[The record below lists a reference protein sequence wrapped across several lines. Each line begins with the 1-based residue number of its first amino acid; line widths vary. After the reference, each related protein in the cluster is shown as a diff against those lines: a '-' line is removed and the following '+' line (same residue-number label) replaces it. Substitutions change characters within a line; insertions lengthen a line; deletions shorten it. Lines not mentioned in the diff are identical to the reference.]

1 MKLDKLSIKW
11 KLYIYLIGFVAIML
25 GILWLF
31 QVVSLERF
39 YKAIKI
45 QSIEKAA
52 QTLAKNIDYEDLED
66 LMEQLARQ
74 NDISIK
80 LVNVRG
86 DTLSKVDIAPD
97 ALLTH
102 MSREDLVNYYKI
114 TLLEGGTKL
123 VIFGEDISRKE
134 VSPFGG
140 MDFTE
145 EGIRMNKF
153 PPPRR
158 DKMESILYTK
168 MVTRSD
174 GLNVLL
180 LLNTNITPIDAT
192 VDTLRVQLVY
202 ITGILVVLALALA
215 LFISKKISKPIIQIN
230 DTAHELAKGKY
241 DIEFEG
247 KGYLEII
254 ELNNTLNYAAR
265 ELSKVEKLRREL
277 IANVSHDLK
286 TPLTMITGYSEMMRD
301 LPGENTPEN
310 VQIIIDEATRLNTLV
325 NDLLDLSK
333 LQAGTI
339 QLNPSLFNLTESV
352 REILKRYEKLT
363 EQEGYEISFIYNE
376 EIMVYADEVKLSQV
390 IYNLINNAITYTGK
404 DKKIIVKQSRTDNVT
419 SKVRLEIID
428 TGEGI
433 EAHEIPYI
441 WERYYKVDKHHKRAA
456 IGTGLGLSIVKNILE
471 THKATYGVESEK
483 GIGSTFWFELE
494 EADKDH

>member
-31 QVVSLERF
+31 QIVSLERF
-39 YKAIKI
+39 YKGIKL

-52 QTLAKNIDYEDLED
+52 NSLAKNIDYENLEE

-80 LVNVRG
+80 IVDASG

-97 ALLTH
+97 VLLTH
-102 MSREDLVNYYKI
+102 MSREDLANCYLI

-123 VIFGEDISRKE
+123 EIFGQDVDKREISPLDVMGLTKE
-134 VSPFGG
+134 EA
-140 MDFTE
+140 M
-145 EGIRMNKF
+145 RMNKF

-180 LLNTNITPIDAT
+180 LLSTNITPIDAT
-192 VDTLRVQLVY
+192 VDTLRVQLIY
-202 ITGILVVLALALA
+202 ITGILVILAIGLA
-215 LFISKKISKPIIQIN
+215 LFISKKISKPIIEIN
-230 DTAHELAKGKY
+230 HTAGELARGKY
-241 DIEFEG
+241 DIQFKG

-254 ELNNTLNYAAR
+254 ELNNTLNYAAS

-339 QLNPSLFNLTESV
+339 SLSLSKFNLTSSI

-363 EQEGYEISFIYNE
+363 QQEGYQITFISDE
-376 EIMVYADEVKLSQV
+376 EVIVYADEVKLSQV

-404 DKKIIVKQSRTDNVT
+404 DKKIVVKQSRIGDD
-419 SKVRLEIID
+419 RIRIEIID

-433 EAHEIPYI
+433 EASEIPYI

-471 THKATYGVESEK
+471 CHESAYGLESTK
-483 GIGSTFWFELE
+483 GMGSTFWFELKE
-494 EADKDH
+494 LNRKS